1 MASGEY
7 QVLTPERVSLQYA
20 IAGVGSRGAAAI
32 VDTALQALILMVVFA
47 GVVAAA
53 ALAASPVG
61 LLLPTGRAGA
71 TIVVAVLVLAIF
83 VVTSGYFMLWEIL
96 WNGQTP
102 GKRLV
107 GLRVIRENGY
117 PLRPVDAIIR

>member
-7 QVLTPERVSLQYA
+7 RGLTPERVSLQYA

-32 VDTALQALILMVVFA
+32 VDTALQAVTLTVVFV
-47 GVVAAA
+47 GVTAAA
-53 ALAASPVG
+53 AFAASPIG
-61 LLLPTGRAGA
+61 LSLPTGRAGA
-71 TIVVAVLVLAIF
+71 TIVGAVVVLAIF

-107 GLRVIRENGY
+107 GVRVIRE
-117 PLRPVDAIIR
+117 